1 MARLRLSL
9 AISDNVRTRP
19 IIDGT
24 IKPDGIDLDISV
36 LHGSEI
42 FYRQLHYAQ
51 FDLSEMS
58 LSSLIMATA
67 NGDTTWTGLPIFASR
82 RFFHTEVMVRED
94 SGINTP
100 ADLKGRKVGV
110 PEYQQTAALWSR
122 AGLSQLYGVRAQDME
137 WWMERYPE
145 KSHGAATGFKPP
157 EGVVLHYMTPNESL
171 ASMMLDGQ
179 LEAAIHYVGA
189 TNLVDRSA
197 IDLAAQPGIRYL
209 FPDPK
214 AEAAHYYRETGFFPI
229 NHGMVLRRSIYEQQP
244 WVALNI
250 YNAFFKAKEMVRAR
264 TRDLMGPYFETGLLA
279 SDGQKA
285 AATDLFAY
293 GVRENRKILEA
304 IPQFSHE
311 QGLTPRVVRVDEIFA
326 KQTLDI

>member
-1 MARLRLSL
+1 MVPQ
-9 AISDNVRTRP
+9 ITP
-19 IIDGT
+19 EGGII
-24 IKPDGIDLDISV
+24 LEV
-36 LHGSEI
+36 
-42 FYRQLHYAQ
+42 
-51 FDLSEMS
+51 DLSK
-58 LSSLIMATA
+58 
-67 NGDTTWTGLPIFASR
+67 DSR
-82 RFFHTEVMVRED
+82 VR
-94 SGINTP
+94 
-100 ADLKGRKVGV
+100 R
-110 PEYQQTAALWSR
+110 
-122 AGLSQLYGVRAQDME
+122 
-137 WWMERYPE
+137 
-145 KSHGAATGFKPP
+145 
-157 EGVVLHYMTPNESL
+157 
-171 ASMMLDGQ
+171 
-179 LEAAIHYVGA
+179 
-189 TNLVDRSA
+189 
-197 IDLAAQPGIRYL
+197 L
-209 FPDPK
+209 FPDEV
-214 AEAAHYYRETGFFPI
+214 AEGQAYSAKTGFFPI